1 MVTDKGDYLEYYDK
15 TSIDERKE
23 DAHQVDSISW
33 LRCNFPTWVSFI
45 VNNEGKKTI
54 GQSMKDQMKGVL
66 KGVSDILILTGFIG
80 CKYAFI
86 AIELKRANKKGT
98 KVSDEQKEFLRQVRS
113 CGGFAAVC
121 YGVEQV
127 KLAISDALK

>member
-15 TSIDERKE
+15 SDPDTRPE
-23 DAHQVDSISW
+23 APHQVDSYSW
-33 LRCNFPTWVSFI
+33 VTHYYPHWLTWHTK
-45 VNNEGKKTI
+45 NEGKKTI
-54 GQSMKDQMKGVL
+54 GEAVKDQQAGVK
-66 KGVSDILILTGFIG
+66 KGVSDVLILTGFIG

-98 KVSDEQKEFLRQVRS
+98 KVSQEQKDFLRRVRE

-121 YGVEQV
+121 YGFEQF
-127 KLAISDALK
+127 KLAIADAIK